1 MVVLV
6 LDLKNG
12 TVEEKEWKGEYPGL
26 RCALSLFGEYG
37 PESLV
42 IGSVNPDGKD
52 DGNVRSWNIVYHSE
66 ITGKTEISV
75 LSTGHGYSLLRLGIA
90 ALVITGRA
98 DKLKYIT
105 LTPSKREIL
114 PIENM
119 RAESSLSFESVV
131 SSLSEVCLSTGVAA
145 DKGVWFGSVQ
155 YRGRNIG
162 GTGLGHAF
170 FSHNLKGI
178 VMSSFSETTAGKDT
192 DRRASDNTP
201 FSRMIHSYGEYA
213 VIPCSLRLGWT
224 PINNYSDRFDPRVWN
239 MDGRS
244 MAEKFGNYPDGCPG
258 CSLACRR
265 RTRSGASLP
274 GWEDLLMLGPN
285 IGFFDPTNI
294 LKIYNAVVAAGLEVP
309 TTAAIVSHI
318 LSLSPEERAVYQL
331 KDKSVD
337 SIIAFISRLSTGSI
351 LSKGLMSLPDAVQG
365 WDHRPVLFDLRG
377 AFPQALLLSQGLD
390 LVLPAT
396 LYFPEKPVS
405 AEVAAVFAL
414 YETVYSLALIALGY
428 PVSIE
433 SSLYWANVPQ
443 LAYRHQFFARFFLRR
458 FTAFGIKGRD
468 LLPLG
473 FEILEKINPQWH
485 PIPSFFTMESESSFD
500 AATVPLKRLQDCYD
514 SEKLRL
520 LISLKSRRDKSV
532 RPEGESSANVA
543 PSEDL
548 GSDAEPGLSK

>member
-1 MVVLV
+1 MIVLV

-12 TVEEKEWKGEYPGL
+12 TVEEKEWKGEYYGL
-26 RCALSLFGEYG
+26 RCALSLFSEYG

-42 IGSVNPDGKD
+42 IGSVNPDGKN
-52 DGNVRSWNIVYHSE
+52 DGSVRSWNIVYHSE
-66 ITGKTEISV
+66 ITDKTEISV

-90 ALVITGRA
+90 AIVITGRA
-98 DKLKYIT
+98 DKLKYVT

-131 SSLSEVCLSTGVAA
+131 SSMSEVCLSTGVAA
-145 DKGVWFGSVQ
+145 DKGVWFGSLQ

-178 VMSSFSETTAGKDT
+178 VMSSFPETVQAGDT
-192 DRRASDNTP
+192 DRRSSDNTP

-213 VIPCSLRLGWT
+213 VIPYSLKLGWT

-258 CSLACRR
+258 CVLACRR
-265 RTRSGASLP
+265 RTRTGAALP

-294 LKIYNAVVAAGLEVP
+294 LKIYNAVVSAGLEVP
-309 TTAAIVSHI
+309 TTGAIISHI
-318 LSLSPEERAVYQL
+318 ISLSPEERALYQL
-331 KDKSVD
+331 RDVTVD
-337 SIIAFISRLSTGSI
+337 SITAFVSRLGTGSV
-351 LSKGLMSLPDAVQG
+351 LPKGLVSLPGAVQG
-365 WDHRPVLFDLRG
+365 YDHRPVLFDLRG
-377 AFPQALLLSQGLD
+377 AFTEAVVLSQGLD

-405 AEVAAVFAL
+405 AETAAVFAL

-428 PVSIE
+428 PAGIE
-433 SSLYWANVPQ
+433 SSLYWAKVPQ
-443 LAYRHQFFARFFLRR
+443 LAYRNPFFARFFLRR
-458 FTAFGIKGRD
+458 FTAFGIKGST

-473 FEILEKINPQWH
+473 FEILEKINPGWH
-485 PIPSFFTMESESSFD
+485 PVPSCFTMQSESAFD
-500 AATVPLKRLQDCYD
+500 AATVPLKKLQDCYE

-520 LISLKSRRDKSV
+520 LISLKSRREKSV
-532 RPEGESSANVA
+532 RSEGERSANVA
-543 PSEDL
+543 PSEER
-548 GSDAEPGLSK
+548 GSDADPGLRK